1 MAIGDCQLMNHKPYC
16 RRYVYLSIRSL
27 EIVVD
32 LKQNSLLSL
41 TYCQFVMLKKI
52 QHQKQYHLDEHY
64 KTTTNAE
71 KITNQS

>member
-1 MAIGDCQLMNHKPYC
+1 
-16 RRYVYLSIRSL
+16 
-27 EIVVD
+27 
-32 LKQNSLLSL
+32 
-41 TYCQFVMLKKI
+41 MLQKI